1 MVMMKIWIF
10 NGLQDFAYHRLP

>member
-10 NGLQDFAYHRLP
+10 NGLQDFA